1 MSETMRRVLLSGA
14 VILLVICLYL
24 SLFLFIVAGTLALEL
39 M

>member
-14 VILLVICLYL
+14 VIVLVICLFL
-24 SLFLFIVAGTLALEL
+24 SLFLFIVAGTLALDW